1 MFLSCDD
8 SLSLTH
14 SHKMKE
20 KHLFLKGQR
29 VKKRMTL
36 EHILILYSSP
46 SSALQVFNCAV
57 IVTAEHLQQINR
69 S

>member
-20 KHLFLKGQR
+20 KHLKGQR

-46 SSALQVFNCAV
+46 SSAVQVFNCAV